1 VAQHAMQVYY
11 LPWACQKDPNLMG
24 WYLVQLV
31 LPHGK
36 LPAPNNEDYNFDP
49 DTREFYQP
57 EGLEGRF
64 DIDMF
69 ALMEVDNDI
78 DQADGDDDEGEE
90 VEDEQ
95 DLQILEQVLL
105 GNDNDR
111 TMEMR
116 TREERCNMTIS
127 KVMTTSMIQPLPIVK
142 NISNS
147 CNTILFLLLLLLQ
160 LCFIHFVSLY
170 KYLQLII

>member
-1 VAQHAMQVYY
+1 MYQGEDVYIVAQQATQVYY
-11 LPWACQKDPNLMG
+11 LPWVCQKDPNLMG

-31 LPHGK
+31 SPHGK

-69 ALMEVDNDI
+69 ALMEVYNNI
-78 DQADGDDDEGEE
+78 DQTHGDDDEGEE

-105 GNDNDR
+105 GNDND
-111 TMEMR
+111 
-116 TREERCNMTIS
+116 
-127 KVMTTSMIQPLPIVK
+127 
-142 NISNS
+142 
-147 CNTILFLLLLLLQ
+147 
-160 LCFIHFVSLY
+160 
-170 KYLQLII
+170 